1 MPFGF
6 FRKLT
11 GSPPA
16 YLGIDIGTN
25 SIKVVQLERDR
36 GKAKLVDYAIFEATD
51 HLERVNT
58 ALQTSALKL
67 YDQEIADYLKLIIG
81 KSRFIAKEVIASLPP
96 FAVFSTVIDVP
107 PMPPKELEQTLLFK
121 AKQYVPLPMETVTI
135 DWVKVGEKT
144 AGDGTSLQQIF
155 LVSLPNDQVQ
165 KYKRI
170 FQLAGLNLT
179 ALEVEGFSLAR
190 ALTRGDDE
198 PVLIVDIG
206 ARSSTF
212 LVARNGLLKSMGQSD
227 FAGGSLTQSLASG
240 LGINVRRA
248 EDLKK
253 QKGLTGLGYAPEEE
267 LSTLLLPLLDVII
280 SEVKRVKEGYESSY
294 QQAVKK
300 VILTGGGAN
309 LPGIEK
315 YFSDQLG
322 AVIVKANP
330 FSQMQFSPKL
340 EPLVSNIGPLLSVA
354 VGLALKPFV

>member
-1 MPFGF
+1 
-6 FRKLT
+6 
-11 GSPPA
+11 
-16 YLGIDIGTN
+16 
-25 SIKVVQLERDR
+25 
-36 GKAKLVDYAIFEATD
+36 
-51 HLERVNT
+51 
-58 ALQTSALKL
+58 
-67 YDQEIADYLKLIIG
+67 
-81 KSRFIAKEVIASLPP
+81 
-96 FAVFSTVIDVP
+96 
-107 PMPPKELEQTLLFK
+107 
-121 AKQYVPLPMETVTI
+121 
-135 DWVKVGEKT
+135 
-144 AGDGTSLQQIF
+144 
-155 LVSLPNDQVQ
+155 VSLPNDQVQ

-212 LVARNGLLKSMGQSD
+212 LVAQNGLLKSMGQSD